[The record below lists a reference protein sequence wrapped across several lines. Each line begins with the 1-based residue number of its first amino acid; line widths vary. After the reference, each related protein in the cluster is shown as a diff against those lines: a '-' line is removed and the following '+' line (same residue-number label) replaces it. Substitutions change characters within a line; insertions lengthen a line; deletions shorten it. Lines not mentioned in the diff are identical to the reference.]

1 MTIFS
6 LDELKNLVQNP
17 QCPCVSLYLP
27 MERLGGET
35 RQNPVRFKNLIREAE
50 KRLDEMGLRSTE
62 SVNLLKPAM
71 ELDNIGFWEN
81 QNQGLVIF
89 SSPNLFRYY
98 CLPISF
104 PQLAIVGKNFHIKPL
119 LELINNDGKFYILA
133 LSQNHVKFYAG
144 TRYKLDEIVVEN
156 MPKNLAETLLED
168 EFQKGVQHR
177 IGTPRSVSYASQQ
190 PGSVHGQGSSDRE
203 KHEREIL
210 NFCYAVDT
218 ALHEILRDEKA
229 PLILAG
235 VDYLLPIYQ
244 KANTYPHFLETG
256 ITGNVELMKMAEL
269 NRAAWEIVSPL
280 FQQEYEEI
288 MAVYLQL
295 AGEESIKIAN
305 DIKTIIPAAYYQRVD
320 TLFVP
325 LKQHIWGKFDLP
337 NATVELH
344 PEPAPDDE
352 DMLDFAVFH
361 TILNGGRVYTL
372 EPEAMPSGLKVAAI
386 CRY

>member
-17 QCPCVSLYLP
+17 EYPCVSLYLP
-27 MERLGGET
+27 MEKLGGET
-35 RQNPVRFKNLIREAE
+35 RQNPIRFKNLIREAE
-50 KRLDEMGLRSTE
+50 NRLDEMGLRHAET
-62 SVNLLKPAM
+62 VNLLKPAM
-71 ELDNIGFWEN
+71 ELDNTDFWEI

-98 CLPISF
+98 CLPISC
-104 PQLAIVGKNFHIKPL
+104 PQLVVVGKNFHIKPL
-119 LELINNDGKFYILA
+119 LNLINNDGKFYILA
-133 LSQNHVKFYAG
+133 LSQNHVKFYSG
-144 TRYKLDEIVVEN
+144 TRYKLEEIAVEN
-156 MPKNLAETLLED
+156 MPQNLAETLLED

-177 IGTPRSVSYASQQ
+177 VGTPRSVSYAAQQ

-218 ALHEILRDEKA
+218 ALHETLRDEKA

-256 ITGNVELMKMAEL
+256 ITGNVELLKTQEL
-269 NRAAWEIVSPL
+269 NQAAWEIVAPL
-280 FQQEYEEI
+280 FQQEYEDL

-295 AGEESIKIAN
+295 AGEESNKIAN
-305 DIKTIIPAAYYQRVD
+305 DIKTIVPAAYYQRVD

-325 LKQHIWGKFDLP
+325 EKEYIWGKFDLP
-337 NATVELH
+337 TATVELH
-344 PEPAPDDE
+344 PEPAPEDE
-352 DMLDFAVFH
+352 DMLDFAVIH
-361 TILNGGRVYTL
+361 TMLNGGKVYSL
-372 EPEAMPSGLKVAAI
+372 EPEAMPRGVKVAAI

>member
-17 QCPCVSLYLP
+17 EYPCVSLYLP
-27 MERLGGET
+27 MEKLGGET
-35 RQNPVRFKNLIREAE
+35 RQNPIRFKNLIREAE
-50 KRLDEMGLRSTE
+50 NRLDEMGLRHAET
-62 SVNLLKPAM
+62 VNLLKPAM
-71 ELDNIGFWEN
+71 ELDNTDFWEI

-98 CLPISF
+98 CLPISC
-104 PQLAIVGKNFHIKPL
+104 PQLVVVGKNFHIKPL
-119 LELINNDGKFYILA
+119 LNLINNDGKFYILA
-133 LSQNHVKFYAG
+133 LSQNHVKFYSG
-144 TRYKLDEIVVEN
+144 TRYKLEEIAVEN
-156 MPKNLAETLLED
+156 MPQNLAETLLED

-177 IGTPRSVSYASQQ
+177 VGTPRSVSYAAQQ

-218 ALHEILRDEKA
+218 ALHETLRDEKA

-256 ITGNVELMKMAEL
+256 ITGNVELLKTQEL
-269 NRAAWEIVSPL
+269 NQAAWEIVAPL
-280 FQQEYEEI
+280 FQQEYEDL

-295 AGEESIKIAN
+295 AGEESNKIAN
-305 DIKTIIPAAYYQRVD
+305 DIKTIVPAAYYQRVD

-325 LKQHIWGKFDLP
+325 EKEYIWGKFDLP
-337 NATVELH
+337 TATVELH
-344 PEPAPDDE
+344 PEPAPEDE
-352 DMLDFAVFH
+352 DMLDFAVIH
-361 TILNGGRVYTL
+361 TMLNGGKVYSL
-372 EPEAMPSGLKVAAI
+372 EPEAMPGGVKVAAI

>member
-17 QCPCVSLYLP
+17 EYPCVSLYLP
-27 MERLGGET
+27 MEKLGGET
-35 RQNPVRFKNLIREAE
+35 RQNPIRFKNLIREAE
-50 KRLDEMGLRSTE
+50 NRLDEMGLRHAET
-62 SVNLLKPAM
+62 VNLLKPAM
-71 ELDNIGFWEN
+71 ELDNTDFWEI

-98 CLPISF
+98 CLPISC
-104 PQLAIVGKNFHIKPL
+104 PQLVVVGKNFHIKPL
-119 LELINNDGKFYILA
+119 LNLINNDGKFYILA
-133 LSQNHVKFYAG
+133 LSQNHVKFYSG
-144 TRYKLDEIVVEN
+144 TRYKLEEIAVEN
-156 MPKNLAETLLED
+156 MPQNLAETLLED

-177 IGTPRSVSYASQQ
+177 VGTPRSVSYAAQQ

-218 ALHEILRDEKA
+218 ALHETLRDEKA

-256 ITGNVELMKMAEL
+256 ITGNVELMKTAEL

-280 FQQEYEEI
+280 FQQEYENI
-288 MAVYLQL
+288 MAIYLQL
-295 AGEESIKIAN
+295 AGEESSKITN

-337 NATVELH
+337 TATVELH

-352 DMLDFAVFH
+352 DMLDFAVIH
-361 TILNGGRVYTL
+361 TILNGGKVYTL
-372 EPEAMPSGLKVAAI
+372 EPEAMPSGVKVAAI

>member
-17 QCPCVSLYLP
+17 EYPCVSLYLP
-27 MERLGGET
+27 MEKLSGET
-35 RQNPVRFKNLIREAE
+35 RQNPIRFKNLIREAE
-50 KRLDEMGLRSTE
+50 NRLDEMGLRHAET
-62 SVNLLKPAM
+62 VNLLKPAM
-71 ELDNIGFWEN
+71 ELDNTDFWEI

-98 CLPISF
+98 CLPISC
-104 PQLAIVGKNFHIKPL
+104 PQLVVVGKNFHIKPL
-119 LELINNDGKFYILA
+119 VNLINNDGKFYILA
-133 LSQNHVKFYAG
+133 LSQNHVKFYSG
-144 TRYKLDEIVVEN
+144 TRYKLEEIAVEN
-156 MPKNLAETLLED
+156 MPQNLAETLLED

-177 IGTPRSVSYASQQ
+177 VGTPRSVSYAAQQ

-218 ALHEILRDEKA
+218 ALHETLRDEKA

-256 ITGNVELMKMAEL
+256 ITGNVELLKTQEL
-269 NRAAWEIVSPL
+269 NQAAWEIVAPL
-280 FQQEYEEI
+280 FQREYEDL

-295 AGEESIKIAN
+295 AGEESDKIAN
-305 DIKTIIPAAYYQRVD
+305 DIKTIVPAAYYQRVD

-325 LKQHIWGKFDLP
+325 EKEYIWGKFDLP
-337 NATVELH
+337 TATVELH
-344 PEPAPDDE
+344 PEPTPEDE
-352 DMLDFAVFH
+352 DMLDFAVIH
-361 TILNGGRVYTL
+361 TMLNGGRVYSL
-372 EPEAMPSGLKVAAI
+372 EPEAMPRGVKVAAI